1 MIGQS
6 IEHYTI
12 TSKIGEGGM
21 GEVYHATDTKLGRDV
36 ALKILSHELT
46 KDPERLGRFRREAQI
61 LASLNHPAIGAIYGL
76 EDSPPL
82 HVLVLELVEGETLAE
97 RVRGGSTSIGAALNI
112 ALQIAEALEAAHAKG
127 IIHRDLK
134 PANVKLT
141 PEGKVKVLD
150 FGIAKPM
157 RGWAADRDAEFVT
170 VLTEAGSIVGTVAY
184 MSPEQLRGDPLD
196 ARSDL
201 FSLGIL
207 LQELITGSH
216 PFRRSQM
223 MATASAI
230 LNEDPAPISHP
241 LVKDSSPVDKV
252 LEKLLE
258 KEPSRRYQSTR
269 ELLVDLREATREN
282 DVAGRNRSAWRLRSP
297 RFAVMNL
304 ALLGF
309 VLTAGWH
316 FLGPEAGSKSV
327 SDRSIAVLPFRPIGQ
342 EKPGLFTEGI
352 HDDLLTRLSNV
363 RDFQVIGR
371 GSVES
376 YRGTRKASVEIA
388 RELGVRWV
396 LEGGVQQ
403 SDNQIKLNAR
413 LVDSE
418 TGVQTWANSY
428 VHELTAQNL
437 FSIQGDITQR
447 IAEALET
454 RLTPQEERSVTDIST
469 ENLQAYRLYVQGRT
483 YLDQREEP
491 EMRRALEL
499 FRRAA
504 QQDPDYALAWVG
516 IVEAL
521 YELEDYGYAVPEGS
535 SSEAQ
540 EAVERALALDPFLA
554 EAHAAQGMIYHLRQ
568 NGPAALDA
576 FDRAIQLLP
585 NAPDSQSKLAW
596 VSQLLGRPEMAFT
609 AARRALE
616 LDPLAREPHVNLAL
630 TYLIRG
636 EADEALRV
644 FRAGSDLQQNWPTAR
659 FCEGVILYH
668 RGRYAESIEVVRD
681 LSIPWAG
688 SGPVATLALAHVALG
703 NRDQA
708 VTLLTRLK
716 EESEHPF
723 HIGLVHA
730 ALGEQEAAFEVF
742 ESIES
747 WTTDADW
754 AILCARYLFPD
765 VLEKTR
771 ADPRYDLL
779 LQQLDRAWRMQR

>member
-230 LNEDPAPISHP
+230 LNEDPAPIFHP
-241 LVKDSSPVDKV
+241 LVKVSSPVEKV

-282 DVAGRNRSAWRLRSP
+282 DVAGRNRSAWRLRS
-297 RFAVMNL
+297 F
-304 ALLGF
+304 
-309 VLTAGWH
+309 
-316 FLGPEAGSKSV
+316 S
-327 SDRSIAVLPFRPIGQ
+327 LPS
-342 EKPGLFTEGI
+342 
-352 HDDLLTRLSNV
+352 RL
-363 RDFQVIGR
+363 
-371 GSVES
+371 
-376 YRGTRKASVEIA
+376 
-388 RELGVRWV
+388 
-396 LEGGVQQ
+396 
-403 SDNQIKLNAR
+403 
-413 LVDSE
+413 
-418 TGVQTWANSY
+418 
-428 VHELTAQNL
+428 
-437 FSIQGDITQR
+437 
-447 IAEALET
+447 
-454 RLTPQEERSVTDIST
+454 
-469 ENLQAYRLYVQGRT
+469 
-483 YLDQREEP
+483 
-491 EMRRALEL
+491 
-499 FRRAA
+499 
-504 QQDPDYALAWVG
+504 
-516 IVEAL
+516 
-521 YELEDYGYAVPEGS
+521 
-535 SSEAQ
+535 
-540 EAVERALALDPFLA
+540 
-554 EAHAAQGMIYHLRQ
+554 
-568 NGPAALDA
+568 
-576 FDRAIQLLP
+576 
-585 NAPDSQSKLAW
+585 
-596 VSQLLGRPEMAFT
+596 
-609 AARRALE
+609 
-616 LDPLAREPHVNLAL
+616 
-630 TYLIRG
+630 
-636 EADEALRV
+636 
-644 FRAGSDLQQNWPTAR
+644 
-659 FCEGVILYH
+659 
-668 RGRYAESIEVVRD
+668 
-681 LSIPWAG
+681 
-688 SGPVATLALAHVALG
+688 
-703 NRDQA
+703 
-708 VTLLTRLK
+708 
-716 EESEHPF
+716 
-723 HIGLVHA
+723 
-730 ALGEQEAAFEVF
+730 
-742 ESIES
+742 
-747 WTTDADW
+747 
-754 AILCARYLFPD
+754 
-765 VLEKTR
+765 
-771 ADPRYDLL
+771 
-779 LQQLDRAWRMQR
+779 